1 MAASEKMGVIWSDL
15 DPRIIPDG
23 QGDIKIVEN
32 VASVMGSID
41 NILRTRR
48 GERVMLPEFGSSLS
62 SMVFENMDQT
72 LMKFIAHEVKESVE
86 RWDDRVSVEQVQTVT
101 DPDRSAV
108 SVVVKFRIKGYGS
121 SIFKHEILM
130 RGE

>member
-1 MAASEKMGVIWSDL
+1 MAASEKIGVIWSDL
-15 DPRIIPDG
+15 DPKIIPDG
-23 QGDIKIVEN
+23 QGDMRIVEN

-48 GERVMLPEFGSSLS
+48 GERVMLSEFGSSLS
-62 SMVFENMDQT
+62 SMVFENLDQT

-86 RWDDRVSVEQVQTVT
+86 RWDDRVSVEQVQAVT
-101 DPDRSAV
+101 DPDRGAV
-108 SVVVKFRIKGYGS
+108 SIVMKFRIKGYGS

>member
-1 MAASEKMGVIWSDL
+1 MATSSKIGVIWSDL
-15 DPRIIPDG
+15 DPRIVPDG
-23 QGDIKIVEN
+23 QGDIKVVEN

-48 GERVMLPEFGSSLS
+48 GSRVMLPEFGSSLS
-62 SMVFENMDQT
+62 SMVFENIDET
-72 LMKFIAHEVKESVE
+72 LMKFVAHEVKQSIE
-86 RWDDRVSVEQVQTVT
+86 RWDDRVVVEQVQAVT
-101 DPDRSAV
+101 DPDRGAV
-108 SVVVKFRIKGYGS
+108 AIVIHFRIKGYGN

>member
-1 MAASEKMGVIWSDL
+1 MAVSDKIGVIWSDL
-15 DPRIIPDG
+15 DPRIVPDG

-48 GERVMLPEFGSSLS
+48 GERVMLPEFGSSLG
-62 SMVFENMDQT
+62 SMVFENIDSTMI
-72 LMKFIAHEVKESVE
+72 KFIAHEVKESIE
-86 RWDDRVSVEQVQTVT
+86 RWDNRVSVEQVRVVT
-101 DPDRSAV
+101 EPNRSAV
-108 SVVVKFRIKGYGS
+108 SIVVKFKIKGYGS
-121 SIFKHEILM
+121 SIFKHAILM

>member
-1 MAASEKMGVIWSDL
+1 MATSEKIGVIWSDL

-23 QGDIKIVEN
+23 QGDIKVVEN

-62 SMVFENMDQT
+62 SMVFENIDET
-72 LMKFIAHEVKESVE
+72 LMKFVAHEVKQSIE
-86 RWDDRVSVEQVQTVT
+86 RWDDRVVVEQVQAAT

-108 SVVVKFRIKGYGS
+108 AIVISFRIKGYGN

>member
-1 MAASEKMGVIWSDL
+1 MAASNTIGVIWSDL

-23 QGDIKIVEN
+23 QGDIKVVEN

-41 NILRTRR
+41 NILRTRK
-48 GERVMLPEFGSSLS
+48 GERVMLPSFGSSLGNL
-62 SMVFENMDQT
+62 VFENIDET
-72 LMKFIAHEVKESVE
+72 LMKFVAHDVKESIE
-86 RWDDRVSVEQVQTVT
+86 RWDDRVSVEQVQAVT
-101 DPDRSAV
+101 EPDRSAV
-108 SVVVKFRIKGYGS
+108 SIVIKFRIKGYGN